1 MSVSSILTIAG
12 VQLGSR
18 LILSSVA
25 PDLVANA
32 GVDLTTE
39 LVKHGLSTQEA
50 KQKAEAV
57 ERLASQVSTDVLNSL
72 NGVELKQTN
81 VQCVAD
87 ELIRGVVPA
96 LTPQFVVSCGM
107 DHGKVITE
115 IKQKH
120 TPSPGTFGHREQAL
134 YDRALNVMIERFLP
148 LAAELPAYS
157 VLRDRE
163 LFKAARV
170 TGELWRMSVDLSNLD
185 LNNYLKTAQ
194 DKQRKSIRKYL
205 DAIEEYHGTLELFGV
220 DHTPIEAQQYS
231 MRKGLVDIRITR
243 DFPRTA
249 SGLHTDERDQD
260 QYEPLRL
267 IVRGTAGS
275 GKTTLMRS
283 VAVRCAQ
290 ECRNLLNPT
299 LKSKVSPSPIAA
311 YDTGQPSTIEGDLSR
326 LAGRTPLPSELVQR
340 LLGIERT
347 GHGRSPQESH
357 TPSLIPFLIR
367 LRDCE
372 DGKLPDRARMGS
384 LSCAVEGILDEE
396 LINDILDKGLGLVIF
411 DGIDEVPPRDRVS
424 LHEQVR
430 VLMKIYPQSHFILTS
445 RPLAEAEPSWLI
457 QERFLHGWMEEL
469 SKEKR
474 NLLID
479 RWHDAVS
486 EQLAKLKRP
495 DGELKALPTKLK
507 SALDNAPAIARLA
520 TNPLMCAMICSLHR
534 TRKYLPENLNDLL
547 AALSE
552 MLIYKREEQ
561 SPGFRPKRFDNV
573 YAKLAPNHR
582 RNILSHLALFFVM
595 EDKSRMDRQRV
606 LNKMAEKLK
615 SILNFEDAD
624 PEDVLKGLT
633 ERCGLIREASPT
645 TIEFIHNTIK
655 EYLAATRYVAE
666 DARTKLVECAD
677 DEAGANV
684 VVFAVAAND
693 EKTEFT
699 EEVLEKL
706 LLKIRSCEHGPFSK
720 PRKAPLNKT
729 ELANRV
735 LAYRRAV
742 VAIRAW
748 QVRQTTISTELQQGI
763 DQLISKLFPP
773 ASAEVAS
780 ALADVGASVIPHL
793 GYNPQWPTL
802 GQALSARVLRLL
814 NSTDARAKLDG
825 YRNCTAPE
833 VLDELVRCMDPLS
846 IPGVVRLF
854 ARTQAELDE
863 AENRNFQLTESQG
876 QVMSSAHSRIES
888 CEAIKGRNDI
898 VQLDLYAT
906 SITDAGISPIA
917 DPVHGLHC
925 LRDLD
930 LGHTQVSDDGL
941 RWIARSDTPLKR
953 LRSLNLIGAR
963 QIVNPI
969 GILSD
974 ASCGV
979 DSLRAAYFEGPGVD
993 DGAVRMLVAPNSKLR
1008 GLEEL
1013 TLAGTELTDR
1023 GLKSL
1028 LSGTTRLQQLK
1039 ELEVISPQITHRA
1052 FDDYLVPSCDVTRLN
1067 VLTLAGTEQT
1077 DTIAQVIA
1085 EIPQLSESLTDL
1097 TLRGSGLRGDGLK
1110 ALGRTSS
1117 KLRQLTTL
1125 SICAIEFTFE
1135 DLEVFIGPATVLQ
1148 KLKYLWIQA
1157 HFTKSVLFKFLAEA
1171 PIGLPQLEELVL
1183 EDAMTDTKPLN
1194 PIRLKHPTWRVNGLR
1209 WADVKEG

>member
-12 VQLGSR
+12 VKLGSR

-39 LVKHGLSTQEA
+39 LVKHGLSKQEA

-57 ERLASQVSTDVLNSL
+57 ERLASQASTDVLNSL

-96 LTPQFVVSCGM
+96 LTPQVVVSCGM

-157 VLRDRE
+157 VFRDRE
-163 LFKAARV
+163 LFTAARV
-170 TGELWRMSVDLSNLD
+170 TRELWRMTVDLSNLD

-205 DAIEEYHGTLELFGV
+205 DAIEEHHGTLELFGV

-249 SGLHTDERDQD
+249 SGMHTDERDQD
-260 QYEPLRL
+260 QYESLRL

-283 VAVRCAQ
+283 VTVRCAQ

-299 LKSKVSPSPIAA
+299 LKSKVSPSPSAA

-326 LAGRTPLPSELVQR
+326 LAGRTHPPSELVQR

-347 GHGRSPQESH
+347 SHGRSPQESH

-430 VLMKIYPQSHFILTS
+430 VLMKIYPQTHFIMTS

-486 EQLAKLKRP
+486 EQLAKLKRS
-495 DGELKALPTKLK
+495 DRDLKTLPGRLKDALE
-507 SALDNAPAIARLA
+507 NAPSIARL
-520 TNPLMCAMICSLHR
+520 TVNPLMCAMICSLHR
-534 TRKYLPENLNDLL
+534 TRNTLPDNLNDLL
-547 AALSE
+547 GALSE
-552 MLIYKREEQ
+552 MLIYKREQ
-561 SPGFRPKRFDNV
+561 QTPGFKPSRFDNV
-573 YAKLAPNHR
+573 YGKLAPNHR
-582 RNILSHLALFFVM
+582 RNILAHIAHFFIT
-595 EDKSRMDRQRV
+595 EQTSAMDRQRV
-606 LNKMAEKLK
+606 LNKIAEKLK
-615 SILNFEDAD
+615 SIRNFEDAD

-645 TIEFIHNTIK
+645 RVDFIHNTIK
-655 EYLAATRYVAE
+655 EYLAATRYLAE

-677 DEAGANV
+677 DDAGANV

-742 VAIRAW
+742 VTIRAW

-793 GYNPQWPTL
+793 GFNAKWPSL
-802 GQALSARVLRLL
+802 GQALSARVLRLI
-814 NSTDARAKLDG
+814 NNTDARAKLDG

-833 VLDELVRCMDPLS
+833 VLEELVRCMDPLT
-846 IPGVVRLF
+846 IPAVVRCF
-854 ARTQAELDE
+854 TRTQAQIDEADRRGYLSTEREIRIRASSRRQIQTCRALAGRGDIVELDVSNSSIGDEGVAPIAE
-863 AENRNFQLTESQG
+863 AESGLHALKN
-876 QVMSSAHSRIES
+876 
-888 CEAIKGRNDI
+888 
-898 VQLDLYAT
+898 LDLSAT
-906 SITDAGISPIA
+906 D
-917 DPVHGLHC
+917 
-925 LRDLD
+925 
-930 LGHTQVSDDGL
+930 VSDQGL
-941 RWIARSDTPLKR
+941 RWLARPGTPLTS
-953 LRSLNLIGAR
+953 LRSLDLWDTERIT
-963 QIVNPI
+963 NPI
-969 GILSD
+969 GILADVSSGI
-974 ASCGV
+974 A
-979 DSLRAAYFEGPGVD
+979 SLRAAYFSGIGVD
-993 DGAVRMLVAPNSKLR
+993 DTAIEKMIAPHSKLR
-1008 GLEEL
+1008 LLEQLYLCGEN
-1013 TLAGTELTDR
+1013 LTDR
-1023 GLKSL
+1023 SISYLMAGPSCLHHLISL
-1028 LSGTTRLQQLK
+1028 L
-1039 ELEVISPQITHRA
+1039 ISSEKITHRA
-1052 FDDYLVPSCDVTRLN
+1052 FINLLSPATHGVNLKH
-1067 VLTLAGTEQT
+1067 LALSGTNEL
-1077 DTIAQVIA
+1077 DPIA
-1085 EIPQLSESLTDL
+1085 EVVSSAPRLAEGLAAFEMN
-1097 TLRGSGLRGDGLK
+1097 GSGLSGVGLK
-1110 ALGRTSS
+1110 ALGRPDSA
-1117 KLRQLTTL
+1117 LHGLTRL
-1125 SICAIEFTFE
+1125 KVNAESFSFE
-1135 DLEVFIGPATVLQ
+1135 DLETFIGPATA
-1148 KLKYLWIQA
+1148 LKNLKSLTIRA
-1157 HFTKSVLFKFLAEA
+1157 DASKSSLFHFFANA
-1171 PIGLPQLEELVL
+1171 PLGLIHLEELQL
-1183 EDAMTDTKPLN
+1183 PDASSDTKPLN

-1209 WADVKEG
+1209 WTDVKEG